1 MQQAVDHR
9 VDVLVRLGRLRAAG
23 EALGDYIKPLLDL
36 LALLER
42 EHAGVPQR
50 HGPRLRELHVERPEA
65 EVDADAAV
73 DRLEQRRG
81 ATGEAAPP
89 QLVRHA
95 RVLAGLRD
103 ERAGVVVAD
112 DARAQRLHAP
122 TPAFAGVTPAFA
134 GTTPA
139 ALGTFAFAT
148 AAASA
153 CAASSWSLIA
163 RTRCDRP

>member
-1 MQQAVDHR
+1 MRQQP
-9 VDVLVRLGRLRAAG
+9 VRGGDGLRA
-23 EALGDYIKPLLDL
+23 
-36 LALLER
+36 
-42 EHAGVPQR
+42 
-50 HGPRLRELHVERPEA
+50 LHVRVGGHEHVPPPP
-65 EVDADAAV
+65 
-73 DRLEQRRG
+73 LPP
-81 ATGEAAPP
+81 PP
-89 QLVRHA
+89 QLGRQA

-153 CAASSWSLIA
+153 CAASSWSLMA